1 MKKKIIMK
9 NLPIIWEAI
18 NVVNAKCMSLF
29 ISRAP
34 SEEKRIIKRPASVP
48 ILLIYCFFFLL
59 TILSR
64 IVIHDSWM
72 WGEQEKN

>member
-1 MKKKIIMK
+1 MK

-34 SEEKRIIKRPASVP
+34 SEEKKKS
-48 ILLIYCFFFLL
+48 
-59 TILSR
+59 
-64 IVIHDSWM
+64 
-72 WGEQEKN
+72 